1 MTLKEFLEK
10 YNQDM
15 NSSKIS
21 KIEDQKI
28 QEIKKKY
35 WGLKHK
41 AFLDETRI
49 RDWELG
55 EVLDKYTALERTELE
70 EYYNSINTKTDL

>member
-1 MTLKEFLEK
+1 MILEEFLEK

-35 WGLKHK
+35 WDLKHK

-70 EYYNSINTKTDL
+70 EYYNSINTKNNL

>member
-1 MTLKEFLEK
+1 MTLEEFLEK

-35 WGLKHK
+35 WDLKHK

-70 EYYNSINTKTDL
+70 EYYNSINTKNNL